1 MIGSDGLD
9 DYDGEYDDEAT
20 RVDRAASEAITSAVA
35 APERHEHRERPW
47 WCAHCHAPPQ
57 TDSDRLYGVC
67 GGCAARDRAQRERA
81 RANSEVS
88 MGGPA
93 QRSGRRAA

>member
-1 MIGSDGLD
+1 MIGPDGLD
-9 DYDGEYDDEAT
+9 DYEGDFDAEAD
-20 RVDRAASEAITSAVA
+20 RVQQAATQALASAVA
-35 APERHEHRERPW
+35 PEQPRRDMPRPW
-47 WCAHCHAPPQ
+47 WCAHCHSEAQ
-57 TDSDRLYGVC
+57 TESDRLYGVC